1 MPRLLPQNTPSLLS
15 SIKTCP
21 KLFFFPTSKMPCACF
36 PSLKNIHQTTFFKQK
51 QAFPFS
57 THSPAVV
64 VIFTNTSSPGKSCDG
79 VHSSI
84 PDVLFFLCKPILGP
98 AETDWVFS
106 GFLLLLEV
114 TNENISDGLKCWTRM
129 LCQLVDSCAGGWM
142 AVPVDPWCWVAVRA
156 RHIWWQPCHSQ
167 ADSCCVAVSK
177 RWNSNDAHHKSCDVL
192 EWFVASHNPCV
203 LPEALTNSKTEMIL
217 LSWKVTRMWQ
227 RSAPS

>member
-36 PSLKNIHQTTFFKQK
+36 PSLKNIHQTTFFKKK

-57 THSPAVV
+57 TLSPAVV

-114 TNENISDGLKCWTRM
+114 TNHFGHWNRLSFHTFFVACAV
-129 LCQLVDSCAGGWM
+129 LVDFMVATFFWCSKQGGTTKWQRVRKFGDAIM
-142 AVPVDPWCWVAVRA
+142 QWLMVDNV
-156 RHIWWQPCHSQ
+156 
-167 ADSCCVAVSK
+167 
-177 RWNSNDAHHKSCDVL
+177 
-192 EWFVASHNPCV
+192 
-203 LPEALTNSKTEMIL
+203 L
-217 LSWKVTRMWQ
+217 LSFVFLCRFFFVLNYHVHMTLNK
-227 RSAPS
+227 